1 VIYLQCIVEGLK
13 LIGLTDLEAKV
24 YLKLLQLKEAKVS
37 TLSNVTKVTRTQ
49 LYPLMEKLVERGIV
63 EKSGDKVVI
72 YKVIKTEELINLV
85 EQWEKEQSRL
95 ISEIKTSL
103 KRLSSY

>member
-1 VIYLQCIVEGLK
+1 MDGIVKGLK

-37 TLSNVTKVTRTQ
+37 TLSKETKVTRTQ

-63 EKSGDKVVI
+63 EKSGDKVLV

-85 EQWEKEQSRL
+85 EQWEREQARL
-95 ISEIKTSL
+95 IKEIKSSL
-103 KRLSSY
+103 KNLK